1 MNAAVHD
8 NLTDCQSFRRSSDTR
23 APGITAR
30 IAATISTWRSR
41 VRDRN
46 AFAHLEYRD
55 LRDMRMSQWEVER
68 ELAKPFWRG

>member
-46 AFAHLEYRD
+46 AFAHLE
-55 LRDMRMSQWEVER
+55 
-68 ELAKPFWRG
+68 